1 MIWKWNISF
10 VTGSWPE
17 KEAYHRKEWSQGENK
32 NNHRQNQRYDNRQ
45 VPERKP
51 NTHPRHEENKPPL
64 LVKRGKIKIRYCHGY
79 IILIQFHNYEL
90 TKIVFKNNIIENDT
104 PSKPVKP
111 PEPQGEKITIDDLI
125 KPPGR
130 NSRPPKLVIILR
142 GLPGAGKTFIVKHIK
157 SQESE
162 MGGDAPR
169 ILSLDDYFECDGE
182 V

>member
-1 MIWKWNISF
+1 MNNANKWVKVLIKPILNISE
-10 VTGSWPE
+10 S
-17 KEAYHRKEWSQGENK
+17 
-32 NNHRQNQRYDNRQ
+32 NNQ
-45 VPERKP
+45 VK
-51 NTHPRHEENKPPL
+51 
-64 LVKRGKIKIRYCHGY
+64 
-79 IILIQFHNYEL
+79 
-90 TKIVFKNNIIENDT
+90 DT
-104 PSKPVKP
+104 KP

-162 MGGDAPR
+162 MGGEAPR

-182 V
+182 VKCYGI

>member
-1 MIWKWNISF
+1 MILTIEKITVVISISIEP
-10 VTGSWPE
+10 V
-17 KEAYHRKEWSQGENK
+17 HQI
-32 NNHRQNQRYDNRQ
+32 
-45 VPERKP
+45 KP
-51 NTHPRHEENKPPL
+51 A
-64 LVKRGKIKIRYCHGY
+64 
-79 IILIQFHNYEL
+79 
-90 TKIVFKNNIIENDT
+90 
-104 PSKPVKP
+104 KP

-162 MGGDAPR
+162 MGGEAPR

-182 V
+182 VDLTKLYFSFKCS

>member
-1 MIWKWNISF
+1 MILTIEKITVF
-10 VTGSWPE
+10 VSIFIEP
-17 KEAYHRKEWSQGENK
+17 
-32 NNHRQNQRYDNRQ
+32 
-45 VPERKP
+45 V
-51 NTHPRHEENKPPL
+51 HP
-64 LVKRGKIKIRYCHGY
+64 I
-79 IILIQFHNYEL
+79 
-90 TKIVFKNNIIENDT
+90 
-104 PSKPVKP
+104 KPVKP

-162 MGGDAPR
+162 MGGEAPR

-182 V
+182 VDLTE